1 MLLLLNIADF
11 FNHLFHHPSKFF
23 EPEELVRYGGLAV
36 LFLIVYAQTGL
47 FFCFFFPGDA
57 LIFSSGVLFA
67 SGTFHHQLYVI
78 LFFLISAAVLGNI
91 TGYWFGRKTGPLLL
105 RRKDSFFFK
114 HEYLETAK
122 EFYDR
127 YDGWAITAG
136 MFLPIIRTFAPI
148 IAGVLQLRF
157 AKFFLYVLLGSSAWI
172 GSLVS
177 LGYFLGNFTW
187 VRKNLHFI
195 VIAMVVVITVPVLYR
210 LIKTVRSARKLRLS
224 RK

>member
-1 MLLLLNIADF
+1 MLHLNIADF
-11 FNHLFHHPSKFF
+11 FHHLFRHPSDFF
-23 EPEELVRYGGLAV
+23 EPDELLRYGGLAV

-67 SGTFHHQLYVI
+67 SGTFHHPLYVI
-78 LFFLISAAVLGNI
+78 LLSLISASVLGNI

-114 HEYLETAK
+114 HDYLEAAEK
-122 EFYDR
+122 FYDR
-127 YDGWAITAG
+127 YDGLAITAG

-148 IAGVLQLRF
+148 IAGVLKFRF
-157 AKFFLYVLLGSSAWI
+157 SKFFLYVLLGSLAWI

-177 LGYFLGNFTW
+177 LGYFLGNIKW
-187 VRKNLHFI
+187 IKNNLHY
-195 VIAMVVVITVPVLYR
+195 IAVALVVVITAPVLIR
-210 LIKTVRSARKLRLS
+210 IIKEAGAARKRRLM
-224 RK
+224 KE